1 VLGAHLASYAHPASP
16 DGGMAD
22 AAASKAVV
30 RKDVRVQV
38 PLRALSD
45 VEGHR
50 RYLHDRLGVAT
61 LSWIARKAWTMA

>member
-1 VLGAHLASYAHPASP
+1 
-16 DGGMAD
+16 MAD

-38 PLRALSD
+38 PLRALGD

-61 LSWIARKAWTMA
+61 LSWIARKASTMA